1 MYLKL
6 CFHLMPRTVIYVHV
20 YIILYFPITYR
31 NTLSI
36 RMRMSLHKT
45 VNRVVFSVNSNENT
59 SPKRRVLMQMYR
71 VVPITKIWIFLVA
84 TNLIV

>member
-1 MYLKL
+1 
-6 CFHLMPRTVIYVHV
+6 MPRTVIYVHV
-20 YIILYFPITYR
+20 YIILYLPITYR
-31 NTLSI
+31 NI

-45 VNRVVFSVNSNENT
+45 VNIVVFSVNSNENT